1 MFCKIWL
8 GTSTLWTKTF
18 RISPLLKVI
27 LDLPI
32 LRQCSHNSSFP
43 QILHIVAER
52 TLPQF
57 FPSPKMWL
65 WILPTS
71 ARENVNHCLWPEE
84 AHIFLYSKVN
94 IRYALLNNSISCLV
108 SSSILLFLWTNSN
121 VYFLKMEIEAFHLLI
136 RMAKEI
142 YCSSLVCGPR
152 SYVYNYWLDPML
164 CSTIQFHCCCPYVD
178 ILRQTKGGNLARDRH
193 PCCLKK
199 ACVFAWTPPD

>member
-43 QILHIVAER
+43 QMLHIVAER

-57 FPSPKMWL
+57 FPSPTMWP

-84 AHIFLYSKVN
+84 AHIFLYSKVD
-94 IRYALLNNSISCLV
+94 IRYVLLNNSISCLV

-121 VYFLKMEIEAFHLLI
+121 VYFLKKGDWSLSPFNQDGKGNTLFLSGLWSQVLCVPLLT
-136 RMAKEI
+136 
-142 YCSSLVCGPR
+142 G
-152 SYVYNYWLDPML
+152 SYVMLYNPISLLLPI
-164 CSTIQFHCCCPYVD
+164 CGHIKT
-178 ILRQTKGGNLARDRH
+178 N
-193 PCCLKK
+193 
-199 ACVFAWTPPD
+199 